1 MKMIALE
8 SLSATP
14 QSLAELTARL
24 NATGTICRKDV
35 EPYIQHFPITVGL
48 HNFTEDASPKNFGM
62 ALEGF
67 AALFSASVNA
77 SHTTALDRARKD
89 IRAATLKFSAASA
102 NLSDIKEQADFVE
115 KKAHILLLSLPGDAL
130 GRLPPSVLRSG
141 LNDTFIPEGNG
152 SSITFNDALQPI
164 LNLYETELRGNCSG
178 VINEILA
185 GRNLIS
191 GAIYQEIRELFADL
205 ARRVQVVGDL
215 IHSADEYVGRG
226 EIEELSTLI
235 TQQVVSIR
243 RQKAIARIDNT
254 FDAVLP
260 PRGTVGQMEGD
271 HLDDSG
277 VFDESLR
284 LLSGHFADIDDS
296 SIDIKHLEKASAAIN
311 SQSATSLHM
320 KELRAQ
326 VRGVVIDADEVRPLQ
341 DALDKLR
348 EESPDTPLPE
358 GADVALSVFLR
369 TVEADCGALLIVAD
383 LFQTELG
390 ALAAYIDQYAAAQH
404 NVVDT
409 LALFIKNGEEP
420 GVSVE
425 HREKFFNMLRKL
437 DSGNTVMATEAIG
450 TIIKL
455 VGFGV
460 IIGLVGAAVMKLK
473 KFTSREVS
481 KVRKQVAT
489 AVDGFGRA
497 ASEIVHELK
506 GGKYGGKT
514 YEAVL
519 TKLKEEGNPP
529 VIEAFTAGEI
539 DYGKETAVS
548 GQPVIVQDFLTG
560 HYSPALDHVGKPFLA
575 VVDDVVDFFKN
586 NVEKDMNAL
595 GKDANL
601 SADDLQTPRRYSG
614 SFYTGTG
621 LQRQVEGWAKNA
633 DIPTEDMS
641 KFSEAW
647 REKFMAMAKGD
658 KPSRSGYHLDS
669 AISPS
674 AADAVNTLKKKLG
687 AVAED
692 LEKRLK
698 SLDEKGEVNKNV
710 VAKMR
715 EVFDQIRKD
724 IDVLDAIGEVF
735 NLEVDAFNQASKF
748 KGSHTNM
755 ILKQVDAA
763 ATAVLNNGDSSDQE
777 TIDGLNHLRQR
788 MKDIS
793 GEAKQSMGL
802 LDRFKK

>member
-1 MKMIALE
+1 MEMIALE

-14 QSLAELTARL
+14 ESIAELTARL
-24 NATGTICRKDV
+24 NATGVICRKDV
-35 EPYIQHFPITVGL
+35 EPYIQHFPVTVGL
-48 HNFTEDASPKNFGM
+48 HNFTEDPSPKNFGM

-89 IRAATLKFSAASA
+89 VQSATLKFSAASA
-102 NLSDIKEQADFVE
+102 NLVDIKEQTDFVE
-115 KKAHILLLSLPGDAL
+115 KKSHLLMLALPSRDL
-130 GRLPPSVLRSG
+130 GRLPPSVLRAG
-141 LNDTFIPEGNG
+141 LQDTFIPEGNG
-152 SSITFNDALQPI
+152 SSITFDDAVQPI
-164 LNLYETELRGNCSG
+164 VNLYETELRGRCSG

-191 GAIYQEIRELFADL
+191 GAIYQEVRELVADL
-205 ARRVQVVGDL
+205 TRRVQAVGEL
-215 IHSADEYVGRG
+215 LHSAEEYVGRG
-226 EIEELSTLI
+226 EIEQLSQLI
-235 TQQVVSIR
+235 VAQIVSVR

-254 FDAVLP
+254 FDSVLP
-260 PRGTVGQMEGD
+260 PRASVGVMEGE
-271 HLDDSG
+271 HLDDSA

-284 LLSGHFADIDDS
+284 LLSGHFADVDEN
-296 SIDIKHLEKASAAIN
+296 DIEVKHLERASAGIF
-311 SQSATSLHM
+311 SQSATATHM
-320 KELRAQ
+320 KELRMQ
-326 VRGVVIDADEVRPLQ
+326 VRGVVISADEIKPLQ

-348 EESPDTPLPE
+348 DESPDTPLPE
-358 GADVALSVFLR
+358 GADVALSTFLR
-369 TVEADCGALLIVAD
+369 TVEADCGALLIVSD

-390 ALAAYIDQYAAAQH
+390 AMAAYVDQYAAAQH
-404 NVVDT
+404 NVIDT
-409 LALFIKNGEEP
+409 LALFIKHGEEP

-425 HREKFFNMLRKL
+425 HREKFFSMLKKF
-437 DSGNTVMATEAIG
+437 DSGNTVMVTEAIG

-473 KFTSREVS
+473 KFTSREVG
-481 KVRKQVAT
+481 KVKKQMAT

-506 GGKYGGKT
+506 TGKYGTRT
-514 YEAVL
+514 YEAVMA
-519 TKLKEEGNPP
+519 KLKDEGNPP

-539 DYGKETAVS
+539 DYGKETAIS

-560 HYSPALDHVGKPFLA
+560 HYSAALDHVGKPFLS
-575 VVDDVVDFFKN
+575 VVEDVIDFFQG
-586 NVEKDMNAL
+586 NVEKDMAAL
-595 GKDANL
+595 AKDANM
-601 SADDLQTPRRYSG
+601 SVDDLQTPRRYSG
-614 SFYTGTG
+614 SFYNSTG
-621 LQRQVEGWAKNA
+621 LQRQVEGWAKSA
-633 DIPTEDMS
+633 GVPTEDMS
-641 KFSEAW
+641 KFAEGW

-658 KPSRSGYHLDS
+658 KSSRSGYHLDS

-674 AADAVNTLKKKLG
+674 AADSVNALKKKLG
-687 AVAED
+687 SVAED

-710 VAKMR
+710 VGKMR
-715 EVFDQIRKD
+715 EVFEQIRKD

-755 ILKQVDAA
+755 ILKQVEAA
-763 ATAVLNNGDSSDQE
+763 ATAVLNNGENNDQE
-777 TIDGLNHLRQR
+777 TVDGLNHLRQR
-788 MKDIS
+788 MKDVI
-793 GEAKQSMGL
+793 GETKGAMGL